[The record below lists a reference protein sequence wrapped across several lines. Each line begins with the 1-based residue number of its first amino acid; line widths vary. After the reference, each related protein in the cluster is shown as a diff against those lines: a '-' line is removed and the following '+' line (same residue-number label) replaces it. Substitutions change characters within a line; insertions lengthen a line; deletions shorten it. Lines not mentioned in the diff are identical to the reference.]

1 MEILL
6 PGSEITKNTQ
16 KKLCIKS
23 RFAQIFPATL
33 LTAATNCCQLWLL
46 VQAVASFVS
55 TWRLIP
61 KSTDQL
67 YAIPIDCIASFLL
80 SDFLQDCDTVAKYQW
95 WPPPWIITLAPDLDK
110 FRIAIKIRYCDE
122 TISMFNSAN
131 TVKWDNSGDKAEL
144 LAVYELI
151 LWDW

>member
-1 MEILL
+1 MKVRTEAA
-6 PGSEITKNTQ
+6 TVQ
-16 KKLCIKS
+16 
-23 RFAQIFPATL
+23 FFPS
-33 LTAATNCCQLWLL
+33 LTAATSCRQLSQLSH
-46 VQAVASFVS
+46 AVASFDICCKLSPVKAVASFAS
-55 TWRLIP
+55 TWRLIH
-61 KSTDQL
+61 KSADQL

-110 FRIAIKIRYCDE
+110 FRIAIKIRYCINE

-144 LAVYELI
+144 MAVYELI
-151 LWDW
+151 LWVR